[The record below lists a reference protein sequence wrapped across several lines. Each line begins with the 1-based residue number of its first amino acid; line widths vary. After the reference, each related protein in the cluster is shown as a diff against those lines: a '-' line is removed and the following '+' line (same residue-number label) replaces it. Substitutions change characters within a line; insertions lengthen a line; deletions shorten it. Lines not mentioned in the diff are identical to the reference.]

1 MAQQRF
7 TAVFREALRNA
18 HGDKSCMKKPE
29 EEKALKQRF
38 GLPSRLTYL
47 EMKTLLHHV
56 SLVALFLRHQLFCSA
71 GKLRLVPLFLFGR
84 GQNPLALPRHLHN

>member
-1 MAQQRF
+1 MRM
-7 TAVFREALRNA
+7 VIDRR
-18 HGDKSCMKKPE
+18 MKKPE
-29 EEKALKQRF
+29 EKKRSNS
-38 GLPSRLTYL
+38 GWTPSRLTYL
-47 EMKTLLHHV
+47 EIKTLLHHV